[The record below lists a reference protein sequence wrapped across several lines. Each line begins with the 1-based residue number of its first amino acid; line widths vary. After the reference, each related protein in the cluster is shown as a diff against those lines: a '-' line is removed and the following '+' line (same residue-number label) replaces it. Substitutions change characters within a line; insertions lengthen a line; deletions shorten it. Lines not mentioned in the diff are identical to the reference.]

1 MTYPTEHLMDLA
13 VLAGA
18 TTEAQELKRI
28 LREGRELYHRGLEEM
43 QAEATRECSDL
54 AEQEIAERFQRLE
67 APWLAG
73 STRKEV
79 ISMLAFHR
87 WDSTPAAI
95 AFGFIAQHAAR
106 HGVSA
111 IPEQ

>member
-1 MTYPTEHLMDLA
+1 MGFATEHLMDLA

-18 TTEAQELKRI
+18 TSDVQELKRI

-54 AEQEIAERFQRLE
+54 AEQEIAERFQRLG
-67 APWLAG
+67 APWPAG
-73 STRKEV
+73 STRDEV

-87 WDSTPAAI
+87 WDSTPPAM
-95 AFGFIAQHAAR
+95 AFGFIAEHAAR
-106 HGVSA
+106 RGVSV
-111 IPEQ
+111 IPEE